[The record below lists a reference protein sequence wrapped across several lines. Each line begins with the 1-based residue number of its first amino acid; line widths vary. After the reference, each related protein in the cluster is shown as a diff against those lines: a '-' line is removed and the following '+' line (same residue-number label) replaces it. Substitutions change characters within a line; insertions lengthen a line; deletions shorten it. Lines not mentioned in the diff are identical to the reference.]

1 MDFNKSLEPQEKS
14 VRTDLDKQIAPLKK
28 TYSR

>member
-14 VRTDLDKQIAPLKK
+14 VRTDLGEQIATLKK